1 MDHEGLKIENEP
13 LSLKVTKLG
22 SKITRIKLVVPEDV
36 FSFPLKSSFVCVC
49 FGWVDLQFS

>member
-49 FGWVDLQFS
+49 ALVG